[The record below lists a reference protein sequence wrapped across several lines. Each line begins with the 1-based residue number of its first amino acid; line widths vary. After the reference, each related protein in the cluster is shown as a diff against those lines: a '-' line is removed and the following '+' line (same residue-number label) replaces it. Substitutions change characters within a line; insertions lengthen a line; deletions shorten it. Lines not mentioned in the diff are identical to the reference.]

1 MHLWKNNSRV
11 IALFLI
17 TLVFSP
23 YVYSETVRIKHR
35 ESGDLC
41 LEYDSGKLRIGKSS
55 LFPPYSALKEGP
67 EKAHIINFLARSV
80 RRAIYF
86 TEGNSSKI
94 KKDNF
99 FKMLT
104 SNTGKIIEI
113 DISTI
118 GFNPTNIAE
127 SIHTIRTGKI
137 LLRRIKTKPETED
150 YDGPLLSTDDEVLV
164 DGRGL
169 DGSGRLID

>member
-17 TLVFSP
+17 NLVFSS
-23 YVYSETVRIKHR
+23 YVYSETVRINHP

-41 LEYDSGKLRIGKSS
+41 LEYDSGKLRIGRSS

-67 EKAHIINFLARSV
+67 EKVHIINFLARSV
-80 RRAIYF
+80 RRAICF
-86 TEGNSSKI
+86 TEGDSFKI

-104 SNTGKIIEI
+104 SNIDKIIEI

-118 GFNPTNIAE
+118 HFNPTNRAE
-127 SIHTIRTGKI
+127 SVHTISTGRI
-137 LLRRIKTKPETED
+137 LLNRIQTKPETED
-150 YDGPLLSTDDEVLV
+150 YDGPILSIDDYVLV
-164 DGRGL
+164 DGRRV
-169 DGSGRLID
+169 DGSGRLIN